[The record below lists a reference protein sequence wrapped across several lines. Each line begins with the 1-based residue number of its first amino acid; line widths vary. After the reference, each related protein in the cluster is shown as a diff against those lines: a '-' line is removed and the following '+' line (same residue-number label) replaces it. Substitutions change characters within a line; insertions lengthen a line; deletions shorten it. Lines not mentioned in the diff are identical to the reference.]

1 MNVIAWYLVY
11 HTRLLLSSH
20 PREISGRV
28 KERWPR
34 NRKILIVFCVKKE
47 AEPLI
52 SHRPDRLFFLRR
64 DNRKIKRWTINQY
77 PREYHFLGSIQKPAR
92 TSHFLEVTP
101 IVAHYK
107 PGIVPCRTVFFNGG
121 ARWDHDLHVMSLNHA
136 QQKWTETRT
145 LTHTFSIAFWLAMEI
160 SNWDASFFFLSM
172 AEIDFGNSW
181 LMMCR
186 FAASFVGFLSHL
198 SMTSRFN
205 IKVRLYLISWFKH
218 FVVLQLDR

>member
-1 MNVIAWYLVY
+1 MNKKPVLRPTWTSFQN
-11 HTRLLLSSH
+11 HSNSFSSSLDSVH
-20 PREISGRV
+20 LKVKWFNISAYQHAILFV
-28 KERWPR
+28 DAIQ
-34 NRKILIVFCVKKE
+34 ILIPVTTLK
-47 AEPLI
+47 PYLLI
-52 SHRPDRLFFLRR
+52 SY
-64 DNRKIKRWTINQY
+64 QY
-77 PREYHFLGSIQKPAR
+77 PREYQFLGSIQNPAR